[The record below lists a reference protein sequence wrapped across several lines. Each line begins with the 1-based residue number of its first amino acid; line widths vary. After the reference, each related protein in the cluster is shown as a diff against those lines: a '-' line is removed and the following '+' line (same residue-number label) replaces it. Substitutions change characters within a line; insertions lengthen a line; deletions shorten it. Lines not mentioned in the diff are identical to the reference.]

1 MEEYYIEEER
11 KLPVL
16 ARVDVLVC
24 GGGPAGVGAAISA
37 GRMGA
42 KTMVVEAQDCLGGVA
57 TAGMMSDW
65 GGKSSSYILG
75 EIYARTA
82 KIMQSL
88 GYAPENEARDHA
100 INHDAQ
106 KIVLADLMEEAGV
119 KMLFYTHVCRAIT
132 ENGRITGVII
142 ENKSGRQV
150 IFARCVIDSTGD
162 GDVAASAGVP
172 YFKGRESDGKMQ
184 PASLMFKVGGVD
196 YSRAVFP
203 AAFESK
209 VYTDK
214 GELQALA
221 KEKLPFPAGH
231 VLLYR
236 QPTAGTVC
244 CNMTNAI
251 DIDGTSA
258 EDLTRALISC
268 RRQIKP
274 IIEFL
279 REYVPGYEHCWLM
292 SVASLLG
299 VRETR
304 HFKAVKSLGSD
315 DILSAARHDDWVVK
329 RAWFNFD
336 VHNMT
341 GSGMDKTGVQEKFV
355 QQGEYTIP
363 YGCLLP
369 VGVEGLLLSGRNIGG
384 SHLAHSNFRIMTVC
398 LATGE
403 AAGIAA
409 ALYVKGNLA
418 SLKDVDVKMIQERAG
433 K

>member
-16 ARVDVLVC
+16 AHVDVLVC

-37 GRMGA
+37 GRMGVN
-42 KTMVVEAQDCLGGVA
+42 TMVVEAQDCLGGVA
-57 TAGMMSDW
+57 TAGMMSHW
-65 GGKSSSYILG
+65 GGRSSSYLLN

-82 KIMQSL
+82 KIVRSL
-88 GYAPENEARDHA
+88 GYAPENEAPERS
-100 INHDAQ
+100 INQDAQ
-106 KIVLADLMEEAGV
+106 KIVLADLAEEAGV

-132 ENGRITGVII
+132 ENGKVVGVIV

-172 YFKGRESDGKMQ
+172 FFKGRESDGKMQ
-184 PASLMFKVGGVD
+184 PVSLMFKVGGVD

-203 AAFESK
+203 ASFESK
-209 VYTDK
+209 VYTEK

-221 KEKLPFPAGH
+221 KEKLPFPAGY

-236 QPTAGTVC
+236 QTTPGTVC

-258 EDLTRALISC
+258 EDLTRALLLC

-279 REYVPGYEHCWLM
+279 RAYVPGYENCWLM

-304 HFKAVKSLGSD
+304 HFRTVKSLGSE
-315 DILSAARHDDWVVK
+315 DILSAAQQDDWVVK

-341 GSGMDKTGVQEKFV
+341 GSGMDKTGVQEKFS
-355 QQGEYTIP
+355 QKEEYAIP

-369 VGVEGLLLSGRNIGG
+369 ESVEGLLLSGRNIGG

-398 LATGE
+398 LAIGE

-409 ALYVKGNLA
+409 ALYVTQNLA
-418 SLKDVDVKMIQERAG
+418 SLKDVDVKQIQDRAG